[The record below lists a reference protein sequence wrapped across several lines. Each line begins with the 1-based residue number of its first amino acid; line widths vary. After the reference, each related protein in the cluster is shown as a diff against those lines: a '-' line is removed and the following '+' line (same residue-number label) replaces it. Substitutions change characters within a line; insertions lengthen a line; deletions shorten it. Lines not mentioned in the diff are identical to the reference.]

1 MEATNLRKSCPRSK
15 NMWIYSN
22 YEKCIS
28 FGGGNQQRTM
38 QYINHKRKEE
48 GVSKS
53 GLDSKQIWIKSLPME
68 DFRYDPAASYSR

>member
-1 MEATNLRKSCPRSK
+1 MEAANLRKSCPRSK

-53 GLDSKQIWIKSLPME
+53 GLDSKQNMDKKFANGRLS
-68 DFRYDPAASYSR
+68 YDPAASYSR